1 MMFISDNDDCVNLE
15 LERYNIDKICL
26 KDLPVDLSQPPVSK
40 RYNIDRI
47 CLKDLPVDLSQPP
60 VSKIK

>member
-1 MMFISDNDDCVNLE
+1 MFISDNDDCVNLE
-15 LERYNIDKICL
+15 LE
-26 KDLPVDLSQPPVSK
+26 

-60 VSKIK
+60 VSKIYNIDIEYV